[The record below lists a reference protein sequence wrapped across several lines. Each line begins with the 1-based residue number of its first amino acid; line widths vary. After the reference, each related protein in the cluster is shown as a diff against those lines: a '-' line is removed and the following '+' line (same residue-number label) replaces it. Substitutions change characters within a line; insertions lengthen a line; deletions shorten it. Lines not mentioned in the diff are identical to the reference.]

1 MQITFQ
7 SEARMKLLRGA
18 DQLADTVKVTLGP
31 KGRNAAL
38 YQKRNTQ
45 GAKLSDRAGSG
56 APVLITNDGAS
67 IAESIVLPDAL
78 ENAGAQL
85 LRQAA
90 EKTNA
95 DAGDGTT
102 TAIVLAQDL
111 LHELLRLRS
120 AGADAMALRRGVEAA
135 GRAACDAL
143 QMLARP
149 VDTEEALT
157 QVAAVSCQDEALA
170 RLVGQ
175 ACFAVGREGVVTVDD
190 AQKQETTVEIRQGI
204 VLERGF
210 LAPEMTTN
218 EEKTAAE
225 LDDPRILLCDSK
237 LDNVQEI
244 LPALIACAEDGCDLL
259 IICEALSGDARSTIL
274 RTDMDG
280 DIKIV
285 CIEAPLYGDG
295 RRWRMEDLAVQLGA
309 VYFQKALNMDLRSV
323 NRKDFGT
330 AAHARVTKQQTVISG
345 PGGDKAAVEAR
356 VRELRYLAANEDYE
370 FNRKRH
376 QERLAQLSS
385 GVATIHAGGRTQ
397 TELWERKLRLEDA
410 VHAAQAAQL
419 EGVVPG
425 GGTALVRLIPAVK
438 SCASTLRGDE
448 KTGALAVIHALEAPV
463 RQIAENAGQDGR
475 MVAAKLRGLPEAI
488 GYDVGADRFT
498 DMVQAG
504 ILDPVRVTRTA
515 LQSALS
521 VSASMLT
528 TEACITGNDQST
540 EA

>member
-1 MQITFQ
+1 MDEEMMFEMSAGSLEGLPSVGEMFDLMGKVAVVSGTI
-7 SEARMKLLRGA
+7 G
-18 DQLADTVKVTLGP
+18 LALNVIYRL
-31 KGRNAAL
+31 ASC
-38 YQKRNTQ
+38 
-45 GAKLSDRAGSG
+45 GAKVVFGARRELIGQQVEEHLKGMGFDVRFFKFDTRNVEECRKLVAFAEEVYGTVDIVVPVAASFFARAFVDITEDEYDR
-56 APVLITNDGAS
+56 
-67 IAESIVLPDAL
+67 IVDVDQKGQYFLV
-78 ENAGAQL
+78 
-85 LRQAA
+85 QAA
-90 EKTNA
+90 A
-95 DAGDGTT
+95 
-102 TAIVLAQDL
+102 
-111 LHELLRLRS
+111 RS
-120 AGADAMALRRGVEAA
+120 MIRGKK
-135 GRAACDAL
+135 G
-143 QMLARP
+143 
-149 VDTEEALT
+149 
-157 QVAAVSCQDEALA
+157 
-170 RLVGQ
+170 GK
-175 ACFAVGREGVVTVDD
+175 VVTV
-190 AQKQETTVEIRQGI
+190 ASVAYRSEGI

-244 LPALIACAEDGCDLL
+244 LPMLIACAEDGYDLL
-259 IICEALSGDARSTIL
+259 IICEGLSGDARSTIL

-280 DIKIV
+280 EIKIV

-309 VYFQKALNMDLRSV
+309 TYFQKALNMDLRSAK
-323 NRKDFGT
+323 REDFGT

-376 QERLAQLSS
+376 QESLAQLSS

-475 MVAAKLRGLPEAI
+475 MVAAKLRGLSETV
-488 GYDVGADRFT
+488 GYDAGTDRFT

-528 TEACITGNDQST
+528 TEACITGNDQRT

>member
-1 MQITFQ
+1 MVGT
-7 SEARMKLLRGA
+7 EH
-18 DQLADTVKVTLGP
+18 
-31 KGRNAAL
+31 GR
-38 YQKRNTQ
+38 
-45 GAKLSDRAGSG
+45 
-56 APVLITNDGAS
+56 
-67 IAESIVLPDAL
+67 
-78 ENAGAQL
+78 
-85 LRQAA
+85 
-90 EKTNA
+90 
-95 DAGDGTT
+95 
-102 TAIVLAQDL
+102 
-111 LHELLRLRS
+111 
-120 AGADAMALRRGVEAA
+120 
-135 GRAACDAL
+135 
-143 QMLARP
+143 
-149 VDTEEALT
+149 
-157 QVAAVSCQDEALA
+157 
-170 RLVGQ
+170 
-175 ACFAVGREGVVTVDD
+175 
-190 AQKQETTVEIRQGI
+190 
-204 VLERGF
+204 
-210 LAPEMTTN
+210 
-218 EEKTAAE
+218 AAE

-425 GGTALVRLIPAVK
+425 GGTALVRLIPTIK
-438 SCASTLRGDE
+438 SCADALRGDE
-448 KTGALAVIHALEAPV
+448 KTGALAVIHALKAPV
-463 RQIAENAGQDGR
+463 WQIAENAGRDGSTI
-475 MVAAKLRGLPEAI
+475 AAKLRGLPEAI
-488 GYDVGADRFT
+488 GYDAGADRFT

>member
-1 MQITFQ
+1 M
-7 SEARMKLLRGA
+7 R
-18 DQLADTVKVTLGP
+18 
-31 KGRNAAL
+31 
-38 YQKRNTQ
+38 
-45 GAKLSDRAGSG
+45 
-56 APVLITNDGAS
+56 
-67 IAESIVLPDAL
+67 
-78 ENAGAQL
+78 
-85 LRQAA
+85 
-90 EKTNA
+90 
-95 DAGDGTT
+95 
-102 TAIVLAQDL
+102 
-111 LHELLRLRS
+111 
-120 AGADAMALRRGVEAA
+120 
-135 GRAACDAL
+135 
-143 QMLARP
+143 
-149 VDTEEALT
+149 
-157 QVAAVSCQDEALA
+157 
-170 RLVGQ
+170 
-175 ACFAVGREGVVTVDD
+175 
-190 AQKQETTVEIRQGI
+190 
-204 VLERGF
+204 
-210 LAPEMTTN
+210 
-218 EEKTAAE
+218 
-225 LDDPRILLCDSK
+225 PRILLCDSK

-425 GGTALVRLIPAVK
+425 GGTALVRLIPTIK
-438 SCASTLRGDE
+438 SCADALRGDE

-463 RQIAENAGQDGR
+463 WQIAENAGRDGSTI
-475 MVAAKLRGLPEAI
+475 AAKLRGLPEAI
-488 GYDVGADRFT
+488 GYDAGADRFT